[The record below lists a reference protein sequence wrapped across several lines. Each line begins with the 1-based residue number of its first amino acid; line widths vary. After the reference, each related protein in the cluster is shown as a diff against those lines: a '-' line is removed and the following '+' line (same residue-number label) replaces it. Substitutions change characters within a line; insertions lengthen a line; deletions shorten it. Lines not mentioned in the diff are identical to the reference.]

1 MIDKDTRTGPIR
13 KYVMWS
19 LYPVLC
25 TLSSVLCHLYSVIC
39 TLSSVLC
46 TLSSVICL
54 CTLFL
59 PSRGQGRDNSICSAN
74 EYRGQGRDNTEDKI
88 APIAKAKTH
97 ATKGWRS
104 KIPTAQLYSLA
115 IQSPDMHFPS
125 LPCKDKHRI
134 P

>member
-25 TLSSVLCHLYSVIC
+25 TLSSVIC
-39 TLSSVLC
+39 TLSSVLY
-46 TLSSVICL
+46 
-54 CTLFL
+54 FL

-88 APIAKAKTH
+88 GGSQGALDRKA
-97 ATKGWRS
+97 GLNPNRS
-104 KIPTAQLYSLA
+104 LDCYALMTDL
-115 IQSPDMHFPS
+115 D
-125 LPCKDKHRI
+125 
-134 P
+134 

>member
-1 MIDKDTRTGPIR
+1 
-13 KYVMWS
+13 MWS

-25 TLSSVLCHLYSVIC
+25 HLSSVIC
-39 TLSSVLC
+39 TLSSVLY
-46 TLSSVICL
+46 
-54 CTLFL
+54 FL

-88 APIAKAKTH
+88 APIAKGKTH